1 MKKTIIIALLTASVG
16 AFAGGPSVNSV
27 SESNSQAGAV
37 AGAQSGA
44 SQNSQAVNFNNPG
57 VVRYKGGYDLKNVPD
72 AVAPGLTTT
81 LTETCMG
88 SSSVGGSGVGFG
100 VSIGSTWRDE
110 ECVRRLHAREL
121 KAMGQPAAGVELLC
135 GNPEVWAA
143 MESAGTPC
151 KRSNPAPKEKSES
164 QPFDLGFGQ

>member
-1 MKKTIIIALLTASVG
+1 MKKTILIALLTASVG
-16 AFAGGPSVNSV
+16 TFAGGPSVNSV

-81 LTETCMG
+81 LTET
-88 SSSVGGSGVGFG
+88 
-100 VSIGSTWRDE
+100 
-110 ECVRRLHAREL
+110 
-121 KAMGQPAAGVELLC
+121 
-135 GNPEVWAA
+135 
-143 MESAGTPC
+143 
-151 KRSNPAPKEKSES
+151 
-164 QPFDLGFGQ
+164 